1 MATAHS
7 CIRGVPCSV
16 LACSYV
22 PSRMIQGSPTYSVEG
37 TADHTQR
44 DGVFRSKRSVCHIPD
59 RLPSLGLFCPVEK
72 LWNSKPFSSPN
83 CFRLVLPSCDSY
95 LSKILPRFCSVIY
108 SYFLVSEGLNP
119 LPNKSKF
126 PFLSTNFT
134 TLSTTV
140 AELSKSIFIA
150 YHSFARDGARSLTL
164 LSPCDTAD
172 AAVFHDSFMI
182 DVISTRHF

>member
-59 RLPSLGLFCPVEK
+59 RLPSSGLFCPVEK

-83 CFRLVLPSCDSY
+83 CSRLVLPSCDSY

-119 LPNKSKF
+119 LPNKCNSRF
-126 PFLSTNFT
+126 YQQ
-134 TLSTTV
+134 TLQPYPQ
-140 AELSKSIFIA
+140 L
-150 YHSFARDGARSLTL
+150 
-164 LSPCDTAD
+164 
-172 AAVFHDSFMI
+172 
-182 DVISTRHF
+182 

>member
-83 CFRLVLPSCDSY
+83 CSRLVLPTVIHIY
-95 LSKILPRFCSVIY
+95 LKFYLGSV
-108 SYFLVSEGLNP
+108 VS
-119 LPNKSKF
+119 
-126 PFLSTNFT
+126 
-134 TLSTTV
+134 
-140 AELSKSIFIA
+140 SI
-150 YHSFARDGARSLTL
+150 RT
-164 LSPCDTAD
+164 PC
-172 AAVFHDSFMI
+172 F
-182 DVISTRHF
+182 